1 MVDDLAAPLA
11 YDGSWLTVLGA
22 LTALPIVLFSVR
34 ALVTVVRRRT
44 PRLPGAERGRVLA
57 EIDAVVAANAAGRL
71 AGRRAH
77 ARLSI
82 LVRDFVTGS
91 GTSVDAKTLLELEL
105 GTSDERLVSAIRLFY
120 DGTFRVRPTSSVAD
134 AAAAARSVVSG
145 WTS

>member
-11 YDGSWLTVLGA
+11 YDGSWLSLLVA
-22 LTALPIVLFSVR
+22 LTALPLVFFALRTLVR
-34 ALVTVVRRRT
+34 VVRRRT
-44 PRLPGAERGRVLA
+44 PRVRGAERGRVLA
-57 EIDAVVAANAAGRL
+57 EIDAVEAANAAGRL
-71 AGRRAH
+71 AGRAAH

-105 GTSDERLVSAIRLFY
+105 GASDERLIGAMRLFY
-120 DGTFRVRPTSSVAD
+120 DGTFRARPTASVSD
-134 AAAAARSVVSG
+134 AAAAARTVVAG